1 MAETVTVKVPNKHTK
16 MEAKTRIVDGFDK
29 VTDQLGGKA
38 QVSQQWDGDT
48 LTFTAG
54 AMGQN
59 VDGNLTVFDDH
70 VLINVNLPWLLAKL
84 AGPISEKLAKDTQL
98 LLK

>member
-16 MEAKTRIVDGFDK
+16 MEAKTRIVNGFDK

-54 AMGQN
+54 AMGRECGWQPDR
-59 VDGNLTVFDDH
+59 V
-70 VLINVNLPWLLAKL
+70 
-84 AGPISEKLAKDTQL
+84 
-98 LLK
+98 